1 MSTEVNKAFVNKYRS
16 NFIHLAQQ
24 KGARLRN
31 FVRVNEG
38 VVGKADHFD
47 RLGSTAAQKMTSRHA
62 DTPLIS
68 TPHSRRKVV
77 MEDYNWA
84 DLVDKADKIKMLSDP
99 GSEYMT
105 AGVWAM
111 GRTIDDLIL
120 AAMTGNATSVSSTD
134 ATSSVALPSAQKIAH
149 GSAGMTMAKL
159 REARKILRAADI
171 DQDEDLYLAISADKI
186 DDLFAES
193 GTPIISVDYNEK
205 KPLVEGSISYFMGFN
220 LIHTERLGND
230 SNDNQQV
237 MAWAKSGVG
246 LSIGQN
252 IETKISER
260 PDKNYSMQVYA
271 QMSLGA
277 TRIQDNHVVEIACQ

>member
-149 GSAGMTMAKL
+149 GSAGMSMAKL

-171 DQDEDLYLAISADKI
+171 DVDEDLYLAISADKI

-205 KPLVEGSISYFMGFN
+205 KPLVEGAISYFMGFN

-246 LSIGQN
+246 LSVGQN

>member
-24 KGARLRN
+24 KGSRLRN

-47 RLGSTAAQKMTSRHA
+47 RLSSTNAQKMTSRHS

-68 TPHSRRKVV
+68 TPHSRRKTVL
-77 MEDYNWA
+77 EDYNWA
-84 DLVDKADKIKMLSDP
+84 DLVDKADQIKMLSDP

-111 GRTIDDLIL
+111 GRTMDDLIL
-120 AAMTGNATSVSSTD
+120 EAMTGNATSVSSAD
-134 ATSSVALPSAQKIAH
+134 AASSVALPSAQKVVH
-149 GSAGMTMAKL
+149 GSAGMTLAKL
-159 REARKILRAADI
+159 RAARKILREADI
-171 DQDEDLYLAISADKI
+171 DPDEELYLAISGDKI
-186 DDLFAES
+186 EDLFAES
-193 GTPIISVDYNEK
+193 GTPVISIDYNDQ
-205 KPLVEGSISYFMGFN
+205 KPLVEGTISKFMGFN
-220 LIHTERLGND
+220 IIHTERLNND
-230 SNDNQQV
+230 GDGNQQV
-237 MAWAKSGVG
+237 MAWAKSGMG

-260 PDKNYSMQVYA
+260 PDKNYSVQCYA
-271 QMSLGA
+271 QMSLGCV
-277 TRIQDNHVVEIACQ
+277 RVQDNHVVEIACT

>member
-24 KGARLRN
+24 KGSRLRN

-38 VVGKADHFD
+38 VVGKADHHD

-120 AAMTGNATSVSSTD
+120 TAMTGNATSVSSTD

>member
-277 TRIQDNHVVEIACQ
+277 SRIQDNHVVEIACQ

>member
-24 KGARLRN
+24 KGSRLRN

-38 VVGKADHFD
+38 VVGKADHHD

>member
-24 KGARLRN
+24 KGSRLRN

-38 VVGKADHFD
+38 VVGKADHHD

-120 AAMTGNATSVSSTD
+120 TAMTGNATSVSSTD

-171 DQDEDLYLAISADKI
+171 DVDEDLYLAISADKI

-277 TRIQDNHVVEIACQ
+277 TRIIDNHIVEIACQ

>member
-1 MSTEVNKAFVNKYRS
+1 
-16 NFIHLAQQ
+16 
-24 KGARLRN
+24 
-31 FVRVNEG
+31 
-38 VVGKADHFD
+38 
-47 RLGSTAAQKMTSRHA
+47 
-62 DTPLIS
+62 
-68 TPHSRRKVV
+68 
-77 MEDYNWA
+77 
-84 DLVDKADKIKMLSDP
+84 MLN
-99 GSEYMT
+99 T
-105 AGVWAM
+105 
-111 GRTIDDLIL
+111 
-120 AAMTGNATSVSSTD
+120 NA
-134 ATSSVALPSAQKIAH
+134 
-149 GSAGMTMAKL
+149 AGMTMAKL

-246 LSIGQN
+246 LSVGQN

>member
-24 KGARLRN
+24 KGSRLRN

-47 RLGSTAAQKMTSRHA
+47 RLGSTNAQKMTSRHS

-84 DLVDKADKIKMLSDP
+84 DLVDKADQIKMLSDP

-111 GRTIDDLIL
+111 GRTMDDLIL
-120 AAMTGNATSVSSTD
+120 AAMTGNATSVSSAD
-134 ATSSVALPSAQKIAH
+134 AASDVALPAAQKVAH
-149 GSAGMTMAKL
+149 GSAGMTLAKL
-159 REARKILRAADI
+159 RSARKILREADI
-171 DQDEDLYLAISADKI
+171 DPDEELYLAISADKME
-186 DDLFAES
+186 DLFAES
-193 GTPIISVDYNEK
+193 GTPIISSDYNDT
-205 KPLVEGSISYFMGFN
+205 KPMVEGTIGKFFGFN
-220 LIHTERLGND
+220 FIHTERLND
-230 SNDNQQV
+230 DSSGNQQV
-237 MAWAKSGVG
+237 MAWAKSGMG

-260 PDKNYSMQVYA
+260 PDKNYSVQCYA
-271 QMSLGA
+271 QMSLGCV
-277 TRIQDNHVVEIACQ
+277 RVQDNHVVEIACT

>member
-24 KGARLRN
+24 KGSRLRN

-47 RLGSTAAQKMTSRHA
+47 RLSSTNAQKMTSRHS

-84 DLVDKADKIKMLSDP
+84 DLVDKADQIKMLSDP

-111 GRTIDDLIL
+111 GRTMDDLVL
-120 AAMTGNATSVSSTD
+120 SAMTGNATSVSSAD
-134 ATSSVALPSAQKIAH
+134 AASDVALPSAQKIVH
-149 GSAGMTMAKL
+149 GSAGMTIAKL
-159 REARKILRAADI
+159 RTARKILREADI
-171 DQDEDLYLAISADKI
+171 DPDEELYLAISGDKM

-193 GTPIISVDYNEK
+193 GTPIINFDYNDK
-205 KPLVEGSISYFMGFN
+205 KPMVSGTIGSFFGFN
-220 LIHTERLGND
+220 FIHTERLNND
-230 SNDNQQV
+230 SDGNQQV
-237 MAWAKSGVG
+237 LAWAKSGVG

-260 PDKNYSMQVYA
+260 PDKNYSMQAYA
-271 QMSLGA
+271 QMSLGSV
-277 TRIQDNHVVEIACQ
+277 RVQDNHVIEIACQ

>member
-24 KGARLRN
+24 KGSRLRN

-84 DLVDKADKIKMLSDP
+84 DLVDKADQIKMLADP

-120 AAMTGNATSVSSTD
+120 EAMTGNATSVSSAD
-134 ATSSVALPSAQKIAH
+134 ATSSVALPAAQKVAH
-149 GSAGMTMAKL
+149 GSAGMTLAKL
-159 REARKILRAADI
+159 RTARKILREADI
-171 DQDEDLYLAISADKI
+171 DPDEELYLAISADKME
-186 DDLFAES
+186 DLFAES
-193 GTPIISVDYNEK
+193 GTPIISSDYNDT
-205 KPLVEGSISYFMGFN
+205 KPLVAGTIGKFFGFN
-220 LIHTERLGND
+220 FIHTERLNND
-230 SNDNQQV
+230 SNGNQQV
-237 MAWAKSGVG
+237 MAWAKNGIG
-246 LSIGQN
+246 LSVGQN

-260 PDKNYSMQVYA
+260 PDKNYSVQCYA
-271 QMSLGA
+271 QMSLGS

>member
-1 MSTEVNKAFVNKYRS
+1 MSTEVNKAFVNKYRA

-24 KGARLRN
+24 KGSRLRN

-38 VVGKADHFD
+38 VVGKADHWD
-47 RLGSTAAQKMTSRHA
+47 RLGSTAAQKMTSRHS

-84 DLVDKADKIKMLSDP
+84 DLVDRADQIKMLSDP

-111 GRTIDDLIL
+111 GRTIDDLVL
-120 AAMTGNATSVSSTD
+120 EAMTGNATSVSSAD
-134 ATSSVALPSAQKIAH
+134 AASDVALPSAQKVVH
-149 GSAGMTMAKL
+149 GSAGMTIAKL
-159 REARKILRAADI
+159 RAARKILREADI
-171 DQDEDLYLAISADKI
+171 DPDEELYLAISGDKI
-186 DDLFAES
+186 EDLFAES
-193 GTPIISVDYNEK
+193 GTPIINHDFNDK
-205 KPLVEGSISYFMGFN
+205 KPMVTGSIGQFFGFN
-220 LIHTERLGND
+220 FIHTERLNND
-230 SNDNQQV
+230 SDGNQQV
-237 MAWAKSGVG
+237 MAWAKSGIG

-252 IETKISER
+252 IETKLSER
-260 PDKNYSMQVYA
+260 ADKNYSWQAYA

-277 TRIQDNHVVEIACQ
+277 VRVQDTHVVEIACT

>member
-24 KGARLRN
+24 KGSRLRN

-38 VVGKADHFD
+38 VVGKADHHD

-246 LSIGQN
+246 LSVGQN

>member
-24 KGARLRN
+24 KGSRLRN

-38 VVGKADHFD
+38 VVGKADHHD

-171 DQDEDLYLAISADKI
+171 DVDEDLYLAISADKI

-246 LSIGQN
+246 LSVGQN

>member
-24 KGARLRN
+24 KGSRLRN

-47 RLGSTAAQKMTSRHA
+47 RLGQTNAQKMTSRHA

-84 DLVDKADKIKMLSDP
+84 DLVDKADQIKMLSDP

-111 GRTIDDLIL
+111 GRTMDDLIL
-120 AAMTGNATSVSSTD
+120 EAMTGNATSVSSAD
-134 ATSSVALPSAQKIAH
+134 AASDVALPSAQKVAH
-149 GSAGMTMAKL
+149 GSAGMTLAKL
-159 REARKILRAADI
+159 RSARKILREADI
-171 DQDEDLYLAISADKI
+171 DPDEELYLAISGDKI
-186 DDLFAES
+186 EDLFAES
-193 GTPIISVDYNEK
+193 GTPIISIDYNDQ
-205 KPLVEGSISYFMGFN
+205 KPLVDGTISKFMGFN
-220 LIHTERLGND
+220 IIHTERLGND
-230 SNDNQQV
+230 SDGNQQV
-237 MAWAKSGVG
+237 MAWAKNGIG

-260 PDKNYSMQVYA
+260 ADKNYSIQTYA
-271 QMSLGA
+271 QMSLGSV
-277 TRIQDNHVVEIACQ
+277 RIQDNFVVEIACQ